1 MANDTAVQDLMAA
14 LRPSAA
20 ALPESRIVKV
30 FNQGRNKPGLIPL
43 WAGEGDLP
51 TPAFI
56 AEAASKALLDGDT
69 FYTYQRGLPPLREAL
84 AAYHTRHYGRPFS
97 PENFFVTGGGMQAI
111 QFAFQMTVGA
121 GDEVV
126 VPTPAWPNFRGA
138 VETTG
143 AKIKSVPMSLGPKG
157 WHLDLDK
164 LFAAVGPKT
173 RVIVINSPANPNG
186 WTASQD
192 DLAAIL
198 DFTRKHGLWIVADEI
213 YGRFHF
219 PNGQVSSGMAPSL
232 QHLITED
239 DQVLFGQTF
248 SKNWAMTGWRIGWL
262 QAPQRLG
269 QVIENIVQYNSSG
282 VAPFMQRGTIAALN
296 EGDAFVD
303 QMVMRA
309 HEGLKIVTEAL
320 APLNSV
326 RFVAPHGA
334 FYAFLGVDGLTNSLD
349 AALRIVDEANVGLAP
364 GSAFGDGGEGYFR
377 ICFLRNPDHVR
388 EAMTRLSR
396 WIAAQ
401 G

>member
-1 MANDTAVQDLMAA
+1 MAPVGHDLLTT

-20 ALPESRIVKV
+20 GLPESGIVAV
-30 FNQGRNKPGLIPL
+30 VNHGRTKPGLIPL

-56 AEAASKALLDGDT
+56 VDAANKSLRDGET
-69 FYTYQRGLPPLREAL
+69 FYTYQRGLPPLREAI
-84 AAYHTRHYGRPFS
+84 AAYHTRFYGKPFS
-97 PENFFVTGGGMQAI
+97 HENFFVTGGGMQAI
-111 QFAFQMTVGA
+111 QLAFQMTVGA

-143 AKIKSVPMSLGPKG
+143 ATIKTVPMILNAAG
-157 WHLDLDK
+157 WQLDLDK
-164 LFAAVGPKT
+164 LFAAVGPRT
-173 RVIVINSPANPNG
+173 RVIVINSPANPTG

-198 DFTRKHGLWIVADEI
+198 AFTRKRGLWIIADEI

-219 PNGQVSSGMAPSL
+219 PGGQGSTSMAPSL

-239 DQVLFGQTF
+239 DRVLFGQTF

-262 QAPQRLG
+262 QAPRQLG
-269 QVIENIVQYNSSG
+269 QVIENLVQYNTSG
-282 VAPFMQRGTIAALN
+282 VAPFMQRGAIAALN
-296 EGDAFVD
+296 EGDAFVEG
-303 QMVMRA
+303 QVARA
-309 HEGLKIVTEAL
+309 REGMQIVTDAM

-326 RFVAPHGA
+326 RFVAPQGA
-334 FYAFLGVDGLTNSLD
+334 FYAFLAVDGLTNSLQ

-364 GSAFGDGGEGYFR
+364 GAAFGDAGEGYFR
-377 ICFLRNPDHVR
+377 VCFLRNPDHVR
-388 EAMTRLSR
+388 EAMARLSR

>member
-1 MANDTAVQDLMAA
+1 MAMNTAGQDLITA

-20 ALPESRIVKV
+20 GLPESGIVKV
-30 FNQGRNKPGLIPL
+30 FNKGRNKPGLIPL

-56 AEAASKALLDGDT
+56 AEAASKAVLGGDT

-143 AKIKSVPMSLGPKG
+143 AKIKPVPMTLGPKG
-157 WHLDLDK
+157 WQLDLGH

-173 RVIVINSPANPNG
+173 RVIVINSPANPSG

-198 DFTRKHGLWIVADEI
+198 AFTRKHGLWIIADEI

-219 PNGQVSSGMAPSL
+219 AGGMAPSL

-239 DQVLFGQTF
+239 DRVLFGQTF

-262 QAPQRLG
+262 QAPQRMG

-282 VAPFMQRGTIAALN
+282 VAPFMQRGAIAALN

-303 QMVMRA
+303 GQVARA
-309 HEGLKIVTEAL
+309 HEGLEIVTKAL

-326 RFVAPHGA
+326 RFVAPQGA
-334 FYAFLGVDGLTNSLD
+334 FYAFFAVDGLRNSLD

-377 ICFLRNPDHVR
+377 ICFLRNPEDVR
-388 EAMTRLSR
+388 EAMARLSR

-401 G
+401 D